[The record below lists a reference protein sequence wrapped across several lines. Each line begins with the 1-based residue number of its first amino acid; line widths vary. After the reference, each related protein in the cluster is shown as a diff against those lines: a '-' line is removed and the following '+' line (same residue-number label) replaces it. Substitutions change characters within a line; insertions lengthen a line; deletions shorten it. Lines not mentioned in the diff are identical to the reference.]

1 MDDDQSLL
9 SFYNQEAKHFGSSES
24 CYHCERRIAQNWKLA
39 QPTQVTKS
47 KLEGQIYDPAR
58 ISLVALRARC

>member
-1 MDDDQSLL
+1 MDDGQSLL
-9 SFYNQEAKHFGSSES
+9 GFYNQEAKHFGSSES
-24 CYHCERRIAQNWKLA
+24 CYHCERRTAQSWKLA

-47 KLEGQIYDPAR
+47 MLVSQIYALAR

>member
-1 MDDDQSLL
+1 MDDDRSLL

-24 CYHCERRIAQNWKLA
+24 CYHCERRIAQNWMLA
-39 QPTQVTKS
+39 QPTLVTKS
-47 KLEGQIYDPAR
+47 KLVDQIYAPAR